1 MHKTTKILMIDN
13 NEKTITSPKKI
24 LLVDDDSD
32 ILLATKL
39 RMSVAGF
46 ETSTAND
53 GMEAT
58 ESVLKSHPDAIVMDV
73 RMPHKDG
80 LTVLDELKKE
90 VVTRNI
96 PIVMLSAS
104 LVDKERA
111 LDAGASFFLTKP
123 YEGRELIEA
132 VNVAIDE
139 AEITSE
145 DKYADITTNN
155 IESEGQL

>member
-1 MHKTTKILMIDN
+1 MYKTTQILMIDN
-13 NEKTITSPKKI
+13 YETTIAPPKRV

-32 ILLATKL
+32 ILHATKL

-53 GMEAT
+53 GIEAT
-58 ESVLKSHPDAIVMDV
+58 ASVLESHPDAIVMDI

-80 LTVLDELKKE
+80 LTVLDELKQE
-90 VVTRNI
+90 VSTRQI

-123 YEGRELIEA
+123 YIGRELIEA
-132 VNVAIDE
+132 VNVAIDK

-145 DKYADITTNN
+145 ANFSHIATENN
-155 IESEGQL
+155 ESEGQL